1 MNPSIPIPSHDE
13 DGSEGESDFQDLPAE
28 LPEGLSALLGTSD
41 TVLQDQAWSAFVNT
55 YSRIILHTA
64 RSMGS
69 DYDAAMD
76 RYAHVL
82 EQLRGDDFRRLRT
95 YVADGRGKFSTWLT
109 VVARRLCLD
118 HQRER
123 YGRVRQGG
131 DHGHDSSERRA
142 VRRRLADLISE
153 ELDPERIGGPPDATP
168 EAEFRARQLAD
179 AVSSAVSGL
188 SGRDRLLLALRFQD
202 DLPARQIAD
211 LMDFPTPFHVYRRIK
226 SVLAALRQ
234 ALEQRGF
241 DDPTP

>member
-1 MNPSIPIPSHDE
+1 MGDP
-13 DGSEGESDFQDLPAE
+13 DFQDLTRE
-28 LPEGLSALLGTSD
+28 LPDGLRGLLDASD

-64 RSMGS
+64 RSMGG

-76 RYAHVL
+76 RYTYVL
-82 EQLRGDDFRRLRT
+82 EQLRYDDHRRLRT

-109 VVARRLCLD
+109 VVVRRLCLD

-153 ELDPERIGGPPDATP
+153 ELDPERMGGPPDATP
-168 EAEFRARQLAD
+168 EAELRARQLAD

-188 SGRDRLLLALRFQD
+188 SGRERLLLALRFQD

-211 LMDFPTPFHVYRRIK
+211 VMDFPSPFHVYRRINR
-226 SVLAALRQ
+226 VLAVLRQ
-234 ALEQRGF
+234 ALEQRGV

>member
-1 MNPSIPIPSHDE
+1 V
-13 DGSEGESDFQDLPAE
+13 GEHDFQDLTRRPPDE
-28 LPEGLSALLGTSD
+28 LRTLLDADAAASKD
-41 TVLQDQAWSAFVNT
+41 HAWSAFVNAH
-55 YSRIILHTA
+55 SRIILHTA
-64 RSMGS
+64 RSMGG

-76 RYAHVL
+76 RYAYVL
-82 EQLRGDDFRRLRT
+82 EQLRCDDYRRLRT

-131 DHGHDSSERRA
+131 HHGHDESERRA
-142 VRRRLADLISE
+142 IRRKLADLMSE
-153 ELDPERIGGPPDATP
+153 ELDPERMGGSPDATP
-168 EAEFRARQLAD
+168 EAELRTRQLAD

-211 LMDFPTPFHVYRRIK
+211 VMNFPTPFHVYRRINR
-226 SVLAALRQ
+226 VLAALRQ
-234 ALEQRGF
+234 ALEQRGV